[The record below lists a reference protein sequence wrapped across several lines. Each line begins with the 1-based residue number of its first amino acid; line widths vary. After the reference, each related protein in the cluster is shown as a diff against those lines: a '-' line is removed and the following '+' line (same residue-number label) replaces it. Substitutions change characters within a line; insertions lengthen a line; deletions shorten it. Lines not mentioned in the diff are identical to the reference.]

1 MTKRP
6 WFLSDCPRWPQ
17 GVRCALLPLPAWR
30 PHEHETADSPVRSA
44 GADGRLQQDAA
55 PERNHSAGCD
65 TARGHRA
72 AAVRDSSRGYHRA
85 AAVGDSSLLGDPA
98 PESAAAQP
106 VTGTPG
112 DPRGVLLRENA
123 APDIRTPVVPTDK

>member
-1 MTKRP
+1 MAAGRK
-6 WFLSDCPRWPQ
+6 
-17 GVRCALLPLPAWR
+17 VRALPLPAWR

-72 AAVRDSSRGYHRA
+72 AAVRDSS
-85 AAVGDSSLLGDPA
+85 LLGDPA
-98 PESAAAQP
+98 PESAATQP

-123 APDIRTPVVPTDK
+123 APDIRTPVVPTDKSRVRA